1 MSGYGR
7 SYEVSWWGDV
17 NAPNGWGSIY
27 PFDAD
32 GSTLSADTNL
42 DFADNSLL
50 KADATQ
56 Y

>member
-27 PFDAD
+27 PLDA
-32 GSTLSADTNL
+32 GGGILTADTTL
-42 DFADNSLL
+42 YKADTTQI

-56 Y
+56 I